1 MIKRLGI
8 LVIYDPDGIADDYI
22 FYLIE
27 ALKKNVTQLSVVCN
41 GEMQP
46 DSIERL
52 KKCADYTFVR
62 ENKGFDCGAFKDV
75 LTNLIGW
82 DEVYEYDE
90 LVLVNDSCYGPLFPL
105 EEVFGTMAQR
115 DCDYWAI
122 TKGGAMRVYLS
133 NGSTLW
139 PEHIQPYFLTVR
151 SNMLKSQDFRSFWDE
166 LPYPETYVEAI
177 TGYELC
183 FTDFFTDLG
192 YKASTY
198 IDSDAFFDTPE
209 RNFTY
214 SLYDSYRLIA
224 ESRCPFVKRKT
235 FTLKDEMLRY
245 NSGETA
251 RKTLEYITSQT
262 EYPES
267 LIWKHLIRLCDIN
280 VLRSSLHLHYVF
292 PSTVRIYP
300 QISRKKRTAVIAH
313 IYYADLVEHCMAYI
327 NRIPNDIDVF
337 ISTNGEENRRKIIER
352 FAESGRQNYRV
363 IEPEN
368 RGREI
373 SALLVACKDLLMKY
387 EYLCFVHDKK
397 SNNELPYMTV
407 GRSFMDLLWENSLK
421 SSEYIENVLACFE
434 HNPLLGFL
442 SPPSPYMSS
451 FFTISTWSWL
461 TNYEETSHLA
471 ERLELRCKMSPQH
484 YPYALG
490 TAFWC
495 RTAALRTLFEHGFKY
510 EDFCPEPMPLDN
522 TISHAIE
529 RIFPYVAQHE
539 GYYSGVMM
547 TDVYASL
554 YVANSQYM
562 LNSLIFNKFT
572 KFGITEFTDVIS
584 SDLFSLI
591 RFCEKYTK
599 IYIYGAGAFAAMCSK
614 IFREE
619 ISQFMGHI
627 VSDGRKAENR
637 SITDP
642 VFDLS
647 EITPRDDEGII
658 VALNRNN
665 EKEVLPELKKR
676 GFKNIISF
684 LGSQQ

>member
-1 MIKRLGI
+1 MIKRLAI
-8 LVIYDPDGIADDYI
+8 LIIYDPDGIADDYI

-27 ALKKNVTQLSVVCN
+27 ALKKNVTQLAVVCN

-46 DSIERL
+46 NDIERL

-105 EEVFGTMAQR
+105 EEVFDTMAKR
-115 DCDYWAI
+115 SCDYWCI
-122 TKGGAMRVYLS
+122 TMGGAMLRNFGNDS
-133 NGSTLW
+133 ALW

-151 SNMLKSQDFRSFWDE
+151 SNMLKSLDFRRFWDE
-166 LPYPETYVEAI
+166 LKYPETYLEAV
-177 TGYELC
+177 TQYELR

-198 IDSDAFFDTPE
+198 INSDAFFDTPE
-209 RNFTY
+209 RNLPYVFF
-214 SLYDSYRLIA
+214 DSYRLIA
-224 ESRCPFVKRKT
+224 ESRCPFVKRKV
-235 FTLKDEMLRY
+235 FALKDDMLRY

-251 RKTLEYITSQT
+251 RKTLDYITSQT
-262 EYPES
+262 EYPEN
-267 LIWKHLIRLCDIN
+267 LIWKHLLRLCDIN
-280 VLRSSLHLHYVF
+280 VLRSSLHLDYIF
-292 PSTVRIYP
+292 PSTVQLYQQIP
-300 QISRKKRTAVIAH
+300 QKKRTAVIAH
-313 IYYADLVEHCMAYI
+313 LYYTDLAELCLAYI
-327 NRIPNDIDVF
+327 NRIPNDIDV
-337 ISTNGEENRRKIIER
+337 IITTNGEENRRKIIEC
-352 FAESGRQNYRV
+352 FAESGRKNYRV

-373 SALLVACKDLLMKY
+373 GALLVACKDLLMEY

-397 SNNELPYMTV
+397 SGSRTHYMTV

-421 SSEYIENVLACFE
+421 SGQYIENVLACFE

-442 SPPSPYMSS
+442 SPPSPYMSF
-451 FFTISTWSWL
+451 FFTMSTWSWL

-471 ERLELRCKMSPQH
+471 ERLKLRCKISQQH
-484 YPYALG
+484 YPFTLG
-490 TAFWC
+490 TVFWC
-495 RTAALRTLFEHGFKY
+495 RTAALKALFEHGFQY

-539 GYYSGVMM
+539 GYYSGIMM
-547 TDVYASL
+547 TTEYASL
-554 YVANSQYM
+554 YASNFQYM
-562 LNSLIFNKFT
+562 LNSLIFDKFK
-572 KFGITEFTDVIS
+572 KFGITEFNDIIN
-584 SDLFSLI
+584 SDLHSMAQ
-591 RFCEKYTK
+591 FCEKYTK
-599 IYIYGAGAFAAMCSK
+599 IYVYGAGAFAAMCIK

-619 ISQFMGHI
+619 ISQFMGYI
-627 VSDGRKAENR
+627 VSDGRKVENR
-637 SITDP
+637 LMTGH
-642 VFDLS
+642 VFELS
-647 EITPRDDEGII
+647 EISPRDDEGII

-665 EKEVLPELKKR
+665 EQEVFPELKKR

-684 LGSQQ
+684 SGSKQ